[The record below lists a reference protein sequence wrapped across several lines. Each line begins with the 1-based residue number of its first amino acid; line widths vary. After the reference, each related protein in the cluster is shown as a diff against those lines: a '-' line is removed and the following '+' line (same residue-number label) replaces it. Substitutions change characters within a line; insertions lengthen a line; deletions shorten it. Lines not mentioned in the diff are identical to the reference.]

1 MGISVSIVAATDEE
15 MREFR
20 ADARK
25 LEDMLSRTI
34 PYSGDDRCYLADHW
48 DALHYL
54 LTGGPQGDAPP
65 LDAIKRG
72 EIEFRGEDRTH
83 GVSSAATKA
92 LAAALERISEAALNE
107 RFDPKEMREKSV
119 YPGRFWVFP
128 GLANQIFE
136 ETMGYFGGLRDFAA
150 KAAEAGKG
158 LIFCRYED
166 W

>member
-15 MREFR
+15 LREFR
-20 ADARK
+20 ADPRK

-54 LTGGPQGDAPP
+54 LTSGPEGDAPP

-72 EIEFRGEDRTH
+72 EIEFRAEDRTH
-83 GVSSAATKA
+83 GVSSASTKA
-92 LAAALERISEAALNE
+92 LAAALERVSETELHE
-107 RFDPKEMREKSV
+107 RFDPTEMREKSV
-119 YPGRFWVFP
+119 YSGRFWVFP
-128 GLANQIFE
+128 GLADEVFE
-136 ETMGYFGGLRDFAA
+136 ETMNYFRGLRGFAT

-166 W
+166 R